1 MIEEYLEV
9 GKIVNTHGLKGEIKV
24 IPLTDDPKRFL
35 KLKKV
40 YIDKVGSIEKVEI
53 EDVKFQKTTVIL
65 KLKGIDDLNSAESLK
80 DLFLKVD
87 RQDAIKLPKDSFF
100 VCDLIGC
107 EVFDDMGKS
116 LGILKEVL
124 KTGSNDVYSV
134 GREQEKEI
142 LIPALKTVV
151 KEILIKDRKIIVSL
165 PKGLI
170 DDEV

>member
-1 MIEEYLEV
+1 MIQEYLEV
-9 GKIVNTHGLKGEIKV
+9 GKIVNTHGIKGEIKV
-24 IPLTDDPKRFL
+24 IPLTDDPQRFK

-40 YIDKVGSIEKVEI
+40 FIDKAGSIEKVSI
-53 EDVKFQKTTVIL
+53 EDVKFQKNTVIL
-65 KLKGIDDLNSAESLK
+65 KLKGIDDLTTAETLK
-80 DLFLKVD
+80 DLYLKVD

-107 EVFDDMGKS
+107 EVFDEKGKS
-116 LGILKEVL
+116 LGILKDIL

-134 GREQEKEI
+134 GRENEKEI
-142 LIPALKTVV
+142 LIPALKSVV
-151 KEILIKDRKIIVSL
+151 KEIIIEDKKIIVSL

>member
-40 YIDKVGSIEKVEI
+40 YIDKVSSIEKVEI

-80 DLFLKVD
+80 ELFLKVD